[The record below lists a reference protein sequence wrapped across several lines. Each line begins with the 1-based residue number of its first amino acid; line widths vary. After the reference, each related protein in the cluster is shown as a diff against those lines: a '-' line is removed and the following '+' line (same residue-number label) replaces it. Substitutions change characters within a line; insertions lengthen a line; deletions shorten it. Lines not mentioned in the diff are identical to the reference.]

1 MELKPIARN
10 LLLIETF
17 TSLSNSAASTS
28 AVGSYDIY
36 LGLMRL
42 PVKVEQT
49 RPSWDLSV
57 RPSLAQV
64 IVKRMP
70 PCWVA
75 NSEPRVPVGRSVVLS

>member
-1 MELKPIARN
+1 MERKPIARN
-10 LLLIETF
+10 LLLVETF
-17 TSLSNSAASTS
+17 AFLSNSAASTF
-28 AVGSYDIY
+28 AVGSYESH

-49 RPSWDLSV
+49 GPFWDLSV

-75 NSEPRVPVGRSVVLS
+75 NSEPRVPFGRSVVLS